1 MALNQEKANAFEVL
15 LKKWCDELKGSL
27 NRSIHDMQEEPG
39 VFADPN
45 DQASIETD
53 RDFDIRIKDRERRLI
68 RKIEQAL
75 CRLKEGEYGVC
86 DSCGADIAYKRLLA
100 RPVTTLCI
108 ECKTE
113 QEQGERTHM

>member
-1 MALNQEKANAFEVL
+1 MALNQEQINEFESL
-15 LKKWCDELKGSL
+15 LKNWRDELKTSL
-27 NRSIHDMQEEPG
+27 NRSILDMQEEPG

-45 DQASIETD
+45 DQASIETE

-68 RKIEQAL
+68 RKVEQAM

-86 DSCGADIAYKRLLA
+86 DGCGTDIAYKRLLA

-108 ECKTE
+108 ECKVE